1 MRRRTRKTTHAGRGG
16 ALRVGITRRLLA
28 GAVAAVL
35 LLARSE
41 TAARGESLWQRRD
54 AARAFLFFDTQARN
68 VGDLLTVVI
77 SETTGVQNQEERALS
92 KENEASS
99 SFDMESS
106 ASGDYGTAGGSAEFD
121 FDSESE
127 RGFDGAASFRSQ
139 RDFATRLTA
148 SVVDVLPNGNL
159 VISGRKNVVV
169 AGDERIL
176 IVSGI
181 VRPYDVS
188 PDNTVQSR
196 YIADFRV
203 AYEGIGQE
211 QAFTRQGFFGR
222 FMNKVWPF

>member
-1 MRRRTRKTTHAGRGG
+1 MD
-16 ALRVGITRRLLA
+16 I
-28 GAVAAVL
+28 
-35 LLARSE
+35 
-41 TAARGESLWQRRD
+41 
-54 AARAFLFFDTQARN
+54 
-68 VGDLLTVVI
+68 
-77 SETTGVQNQEERALS
+77 
-92 KENEASS
+92 
-99 SFDMESS
+99 ESS
-106 ASGDYGTAGGSAEFD
+106 ASGDYGDAGGSAEFD
-121 FDSESE
+121 FSSESE
-127 RGFDGAASFRSQ
+127 RAFDGAASFRSQ
-139 RDFATRLTA
+139 RDFTTRMTA

-196 YIADFRV
+196 YIADFRID
-203 AYEGIGQE
+203 YEGIGQE